1 MTLMQAPRMAATAPQ
16 DTAPAPGMSAAKLK
30 RVLWWLAALGL
41 IGLAI
46 FLGWGSK
53 IDDSA
58 NALKMAMT
66 FAKTDDKAPNRLA
79 WNLSIDGAIATTSVT
94 TPTATNLT
102 PIALMSAEARLIAIY
117 QLLRSGERAMALSE
131 AQNLTSDYPNFQL
144 AQLLY
149 ADLLAASANQTIDL
163 SDLAPK
169 NSEQAIQLAALV
181 RESELRLQALTEVP
195 APGTL
200 PSNFVALPPST
211 RNAIAIDASRA
222 RLYWFKNT
230 AKPGEP
236 ANMVL
241 TKDAYMSV
249 GKEGVEK
256 FVEGD
261 NRTPLGVYFV
271 TSLLPGSELPDLYG
285 NGALPL
291 NYPNALD
298 ILRKKT
304 GSGIWLHGTPTEQY
318 ARAPLASEGCVVLS
332 NPDISQLL
340 EEAYIKETPVV
351 IAQSLTWVSAPSIS
365 SELAL
370 KPETASAVDQK
381 GTATDVATA
390 GFKGQFANWQNSRR
404 TQDFAA
410 LRDMYSDQF
419 FRRGK
424 GLSHWWMT
432 IKNEATTTS
441 SQDDITV
448 LSWQDQDQV
457 MVVNYLDTVTPDV
470 RAIKKRQYWRIE
482 GGTWRIFYEGNA

>member
-1 MTLMQAPRMAATAPQ
+1 MTLMQAPRMAAAAPQ
-16 DTAPAPGMSAAKLK
+16 DTAPAPSMSAAKLK
-30 RVLWWLAALGL
+30 RVLWWFAALGL

-46 FLGWGSK
+46 FMGWGSK
-53 IDDSA
+53 IDNST
-58 NALKMAMT
+58 NALKTAMT
-66 FAKTDDKAPNRLA
+66 FANTDDKIPKRLA
-79 WNLSIDGAIATTSVT
+79 WNLSIDGAIATTSH
-94 TPTATNLT
+94 ATNTTTSVLR
-102 PIALMSAEARLIAIY
+102 SAEARLIAIY

-131 AQNLTSDYPNFQL
+131 ARDLTSDYPNFQL

-169 NSEQAIQLAALV
+169 NSEQATQLAALV

-200 PSNFVALPPST
+200 PSNFVVLPPST

-222 RLYWFKNT
+222 RLYWFKNI

-236 ANMVL
+236 AQMVL

-249 GKEGVEK
+249 GKEGVGK

-261 NRTPLGVYFV
+261 NRTPLGVYFI

-332 NPDISQLL
+332 NPDISLLL
-340 EEAYIKETPVV
+340 EEADIMETPVV
-351 IAQSLTWVSAPSIS
+351 IAKSLTWVSAAAIS
-365 SELAL
+365 AQLATQSESA
-370 KPETASAVDQK
+370 TAVNPK
-381 GTATDVATA
+381 GTATDDAA
-390 GFKGQFANWQNSRR
+390 ASFKDQFANWQNNRR
-404 TQDFAA
+404 AQDFAA
-410 LRDMYSDQF
+410 LRNMYSDQF

-424 GLSHWWMT
+424 GLSHWWGT

-457 MVVNYLDTVTPDV
+457 MVVNYSDSVTPNL
-470 RAIKKRQYWRIE
+470 RAIKKRQYWRFE
-482 GGTWRIFYEGNA
+482 GDTWRIFYEGNA